1 MKSVSAASRMRDFV
15 LPACR
20 PVVRTAMGVSWL
32 PAVRPA
38 NKRFKC
44 EFETG
49 VFLRIRRMTMA
60 IKAVRGLTPLED
72 PTKAGLVRDARR
84 GGARGNKKAV
94 PIVIGTA
101 SWGLLLQSD
110 CFR

>member
-1 MKSVSAASRMRDFV
+1 
-15 LPACR
+15 
-20 PVVRTAMGVSWL
+20 
-32 PAVRPA
+32 
-38 NKRFKC
+38 
-44 EFETG
+44 
-49 VFLRIRRMTMA
+49 MTMA

-84 GGARGNKKAV
+84 VGARGNKKAV